1 MWPKT
6 EFCEIYLLKQNFY
19 LKKLQTAAVA
29 AQEGGACGEVKGA
42 GEGECMIA
50 CLLVGWLHL
59 LSHFTGICCCPRVFC
74 LFLFLAFVSCSVSTF
89 CFYVFLFFVFWFF
102 CFCSDTARALL
113 PDRVPSVSVRCMPC
127 MRA

>member
-42 GEGECMIA
+42 GEGEGFASQNAKCILE
-50 CLLVGWLHL
+50 CTP
-59 LSHFTGICCCPRVFC
+59 TGE
-74 LFLFLAFVSCSVSTF
+74 VST
-89 CFYVFLFFVFWFF
+89 
-102 CFCSDTARALL
+102 SALVL
-113 PDRVPSVSVRCMPC
+113 G
-127 MRA
+127 